1 MLFERPAYAP
11 LMLKEGQ
18 LVFLLDEKGRRHW
31 LRLERGMVKV
41 QSLGVVDGERLLQ
54 AEDGA
59 RLVLAGKPFVLFTPG
74 TIDLMGSLE
83 RGAQVITPK
92 DAATI
97 VLGLDLKDGD
107 VVIEAG
113 LGSASLTV
121 ALLASVAPNGKVV
134 SVELRSEFLDKGRR
148 NINRTSNALFGPVIS
163 VTSRTSPSM

>member
-1 MLFERPAYAP
+1 
-11 LMLKEGQ
+11 MLKEGQ
-18 LVFLLDEKGRRHW
+18 LVFLLDDKGRKHW

-54 AEDGA
+54 AGDGA

-74 TIDLMGSLE
+74 TVDLMGSLE

-97 VLGLDLKDGD
+97 ALELDLKDGD

-134 SVELRSEFLDKGRR
+134 SVELRPEFLEKGRR
-148 NINRTSNALFGPVIS
+148 NINRTPA
-163 VTSRTSPSM
+163 RTSMDRSSR